1 MAFCS
6 ISCQSKEAS
15 KSLTGSTAYTTV
27 DSMKYYDSSYPIS
40 YHRSPSLSYS
50 SSTSNTRKR
59 KESAPAILSSS
70 LSHRSPYFLMQSLS
84 TSSSFSSSL
93 SDISVYSTPFSC
105 DDKGNISYRTTQNI
119 AS

>member
-15 KSLTGSTAYTTV
+15 KSLTESTSFTTT
-27 DSMKYYDSSYPIS
+27 MKYYDPIS

-50 SSTSNTRKR
+50 TSTRKR
-59 KESAPAILSSS
+59 KESILSSS
-70 LSHRSPYFLMQSLS
+70 LSHRPPYFLMQSLS

-105 DDKGNISYRTTQNI
+105 EDKGNISYRTTQNI